1 MQRIG
6 YVVTPGFTLMGLT
19 VMGVFEMA
27 NRTSKERAYQAVILS
42 EHGGPVRSACGVSVE
57 TAAFDGTYFDTVII
71 GGGLRIDAPSPN
83 LIEFLRVSRASS
95 RRVASTCS
103 GAFFLARAGILDR
116 RRATTHW
123 RHVARLRIQY
133 PAVKVEADCIYVVDG
148 PVWTSAGMTAGF
160 DLAFGMIEKDLGGAT
175 ARSAAKYMMVD
186 HRRARTQSQS
196 SALLELNAKS
206 DRIQAALVFAKK
218 NLHTTLSIGRLAE
231 AAHLSPRQFCRR
243 FLAETGQLLKA
254 TFRESDV
261 MGRIG
266 GDEFAVVG
274 HFSKA
279 AISAA
284 SERLQAACAAAN
296 SETPRRIKLSFSAGH
311 ITTADQSRAP
321 LKELLASADRAMYE
335 EKRRKKVR
343 VR

>member
-19 VMGVFEMA
+19 VMGAFEMA

-57 TAAFDGTYFDTVII
+57 TTAFDGTYFDTVII
-71 GGGLRIDAPSPN
+71 GESLRIDAPSPN

-95 RRVASTCS
+95 RRIASTCS

-243 FLAETGQLLKA
+243 FLAETGQSPAKAIESLRVEAARLLVDGRLPLA
-254 TFRESDV
+254 TV
-261 MGRIG
+261 
-266 GDEFAVVG
+266 AT
-274 HFSKA
+274 
-279 AISAA
+279 
-284 SERLQAACAAAN
+284 
-296 SETPRRIKLSFSAGH
+296 ETGF
-311 ITTADQSRAP
+311 
-321 LKELLASADRAMYE
+321 ADRERMRRAFIRAYGHPPQVMRRNVQAMGG
-335 EKRRKKVR
+335 RA
-343 VR
+343 

>member
-19 VMGVFEMA
+19 VMGAFEMA

-95 RRVASTCS
+95 RRIASTCS

-243 FLAETGQLLKA
+243 FLAETGQSPAKAIESLRVEAARLLVDGRLPLA
-254 TFRESDV
+254 TV
-261 MGRIG
+261 
-266 GDEFAVVG
+266 AT
-274 HFSKA
+274 
-279 AISAA
+279 
-284 SERLQAACAAAN
+284 
-296 SETPRRIKLSFSAGH
+296 ETGF
-311 ITTADQSRAP
+311 
-321 LKELLASADRAMYE
+321 ADRERMRRAFIRAYGHPPQVMRRNVQAMGG
-335 EKRRKKVR
+335 RA
-343 VR
+343 